1 MIILDAVLMAVVAV
15 AIVGLL
21 TWSIFTQHRDPG
33 CEHIRIRHRLRVSV
47 RLVTLD
53 EPEIDRATIAL

>member
-1 MIILDAVLMAVVAV
+1 MIILDAVLMTAVAA

-33 CEHIRIRHRLRVSV
+33 CGHLRIRRRLRVSV

-53 EPEIDRATIAL
+53 EPDVDRARIAL